1 MPMAVNKK
9 DNCIVIK
16 YRAKSK
22 DEIMNSNILESL
34 KTKYHSVIQKFLIEN
49 DCDFDEELLYKFTDS
64 ELSADLK
71 TKLLAMAIQ
80 KGVITDLEE
89 FKRYFCSISDDYSQ
103 FGQSDKTVHLKDTTD
118 NILVTDYMDNNDLL
132 ALCRHLKGKIIIKG
146 K

>member
-1 MPMAVNKK
+1 M
-9 DNCIVIK
+9 
-16 YRAKSK
+16 
-22 DEIMNSNILESL
+22 
-34 KTKYHSVIQKFLIEN
+34 
-49 DCDFDEELLYKFTDS
+49 
-64 ELSADLK
+64 K